1 MESADCIRG
10 NDEIARKNFSFETHR
25 IVHTKEWRSF

>member
-1 MESADCIRG
+1 MESAGCIRG
-10 NDEIARKNFSFETHR
+10 NDELVRKNFSFENHG